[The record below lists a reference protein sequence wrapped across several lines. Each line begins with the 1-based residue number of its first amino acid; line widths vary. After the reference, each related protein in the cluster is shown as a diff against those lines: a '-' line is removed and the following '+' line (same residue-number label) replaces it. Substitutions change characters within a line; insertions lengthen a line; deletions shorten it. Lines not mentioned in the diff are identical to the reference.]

1 MLTRRQ
7 LAATAAALAFLP
19 VLPAALARAED
30 DPEMRMVE
38 SAKSPADHA
47 ALADHYRAEA
57 RKARARQEHH
67 RLMAQVY
74 RGKQL
79 TGNGVHCR
87 RLAKKFG
94 EIADEFEGLA
104 SSHEKLV
111 GSPS

>member
-19 VLPAALARAED
+19 ALARAED
-30 DPEMRMVE
+30 DPEMHMVE

-47 ALADHYRAEA
+47 ALADHYRAEG

-104 SSHEKLV
+104 SSHEKLA